1 MSYNYMH
8 MSDIKSLG
16 VGHNV
21 RHVKNFFRNTGYLSY
36 VIMFDHILNGC
47 QSIILKLIASLE
59 ITLY

>member
-21 RHVKNFFRNTGYLSY
+21 RHDTFSETLTVRQPHAAAFLFIT
-36 VIMFDHILNGC
+36 ILN
-47 QSIILKLIASLE
+47 K
-59 ITLY
+59 